1 MFKKEIKII
10 LEFKATLRNHPA
22 TLKEQE
28 RKSLSS
34 AQRILSTN
42 EVHSYDTLS
51 HHKLKN
57 NNFEQTTENMQNKNG
72 DFKCTAMHKIGCKNN
87 YIFSMHAS

>member
-1 MFKKEIKII
+1 MRLNNLYNSENVVSKTFLSILLFKKEIKII

-57 NNFEQTTENMQNKNG
+57 NNFEQTTENIQK
-72 DFKCTAMHKIGCKNN
+72 
-87 YIFSMHAS
+87 